1 MSHAE
6 HASRKKCFVTLSPF
20 PEGQKWK
27 CTFAFAFEC
36 STVLK
41 WKETLMSALGRFD
54 RLHGSGEKRTG
65 WKWRPSPYFTIDSR
79 WGRLLRRWCGI
90 ATKIIDF
97 LLQLILQQPLLSLL
111 TITVR
116 GHWIW
121 EGGQLMVTSVPP
133 KCTTV
138 SCVSSCSCPIW
149 GLKIDGG
156 PFHRLL
162 ATKWERDF
170 NAITGWRGQ

>member
-1 MSHAE
+1 MSQCHTWST
-6 HASRKKCFVTLSPF
+6 HRVKNVLLPCRPF

-41 WKETLMSALGRFD
+41 WKETLTSALGRFD

-79 WGRLLRRWCGI
+79 WGRLLRWWCGI

-116 GHWIW
+116 GHWIS
-121 EGGQLMVTSVPP
+121 EGGQLMVTSVPALNV
-133 KCTTV
+133 CE
-138 SCVSSCSCPIW
+138 CVCKSQYGDW
-149 GLKIDGG
+149 KLMAAL
-156 PFHRLL
+156 F
-162 ATKWERDF
+162 
-170 NAITGWRGQ
+170 TGC

>member
-1 MSHAE
+1 MFCYPVARFH
-6 HASRKKCFVTLSPF
+6 R
-20 PEGQKWK
+20 GQKWK

-41 WKETLMSALGRFD
+41 WKETLTSAPGRFD

-121 EGGQLMVTSVPP
+121 EGGEVDGHICSSKMHCSVVCVLVLLPNMGIENWWRP
-133 KCTTV
+133 FSQVV
-138 SCVSSCSCPIW
+138 SHQM
-149 GLKIDGG
+149 GEG
-156 PFHRLL
+156 F
-162 ATKWERDF
+162 
-170 NAITGWRGQ
+170 